1 MTHNYSAKDNTFMHC
16 CLKEN
21 KNISY
26 DFDFKITYRKFYKFS
41 STYIVHTAKLFRI
54 ETKRRKIIE
63 A

>member
-26 DFDFKITYRKFYKFS
+26 DFDFKKLLIASFTNFL
-41 STYIVHTAKLFRI
+41 VHTLYIQQNFLELKPNVG
-54 ETKRRKIIE
+54 K
-63 A
+63 